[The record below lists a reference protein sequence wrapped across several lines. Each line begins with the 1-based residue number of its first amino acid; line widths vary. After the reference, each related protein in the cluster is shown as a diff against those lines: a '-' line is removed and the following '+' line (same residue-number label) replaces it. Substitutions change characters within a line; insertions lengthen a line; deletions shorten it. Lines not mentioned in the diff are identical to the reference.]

1 MEISETGDYGR
12 QVLFGGTGGT
22 GEMGWGGVLSV
33 VISAVC
39 TLACVSR
46 LLVSGW
52 WRALRR
58 KAAVLKWLLEGGT
71 VPGFAQSGNSVQK

>member
-1 MEISETGDYGR
+1 MEISEASDHGR
-12 QVLFGGTGGT
+12 QALFGGAGAQVRRGG
-22 GEMGWGGVLSV
+22 GGVLSV
-33 VISAVC
+33 VISAVGA
-39 TLACVSR
+39 LACVIR

-58 KAAVLKWLLEGGT
+58 KAAVLKWLLQGGP